1 MRPEDIDALLFDVG
15 GTVFDWRTGT
25 MPLVEDIVRA
35 RSGAL
40 DAAVIARDWHRT
52 GFAVMDEVRIADR
65 PFADMDELRRIAA
78 RRVNGRHPGL
88 DLTEADMERM
98 NAAWRELPPF
108 SDSVEALR
116 RLRTRFKVVVMTVQR
131 FGTILDASKKAGIVW
146 DGIISC
152 EFLGVYKPS
161 LESYR
166 RGAALVGVP
175 RDRCL
180 MVGAHAGDA
189 RAGRLAGLK
198 AAFIMRD
205 TEYGPKDEVPELP
218 ISGVDMNATS
228 LADLADQ
235 LDC

>member
-25 MPLVEDIVRA
+25 LPLVEEIVRS
-35 RSGAL
+35 RGKSL
-40 DAAVIARDWHRT
+40 DAAAIARDWHRT
-52 GFAVMDEVRIADR
+52 GFAMMDEVRIADR
-65 PFADMDELRRIAA
+65 PFCHMDELRRIAA
-78 RRVNGRHPGL
+78 RKVNERHPGL
-88 DLTEADMERM
+88 ALTEAEMERM
-98 NAAWRELPPF
+98 NAAWHELPPF

-146 DGIISC
+146 DGLLSC

-166 RGAALVGVP
+166 RGAALVGAP
-175 RDRCL
+175 RERCL

-198 AAFIMRD
+198 AAFIMHD
-205 TEYGPKDEVPELP
+205 TEYGPRDEIPVLP
-218 ISGVDMNATS
+218 ISGVDMSATG